1 MAMLW
6 SWASIFLV
14 AIGGVNGAPSMSSY
28 DFGYEH
34 NAYGA
39 HPLTV
44 FKSAEEL
51 EVPKLDMVQ
60 SSKSCESSLYTLFTP
75 RGGAT
80 HEAQATIIDSS
91 GDLVWTSG
99 WHGQQIYNLMA
110 QDYKGERYLT
120 FWAGNDAVGGHGA
133 GTVFMLDKNYNIYK
147 EVRAAYGLDADL
159 HDFRITE
166 NGTALVTVYEIV
178 QHDLKEVG
186 KNHAGPVW
194 DCLIQ
199 EVDLETGLAVF
210 QWRALDHWRLTDSY
224 RDIAGDGEGTHAYDF
239 FHMNSIDKDARGNYL
254 TSSRYM
260 HSLTYI
266 NGKTGEVIW
275 ILGGKRNMFRD
286 LSNGNATNFAYQHDA
301 RFSGNDTI
309 TIFDNGVDDGHPDIA
324 PTRGLRVKIDEK
336 AMTAEVVTEYLN
348 PHKIHGLSQ
357 GSFQTL
363 PNGNVILG
371 YGNSAAFTEYS
382 NNGEVL
388 CDTHFGPESMF
399 GTGGIQS
406 YRVYKYEWHG
416 YPTTTPSTAIRRNS
430 SRNWNFY
437 VSWNGATEVSK
448 WVLQGSDNITS
459 ADEHWKE
466 LARTKRVGFETAFE
480 LHTSYPKYL
489 RAVAM
494 HSEGHMLGMSTPID
508 TLAVEDQLTSIEG
521 FTFTDNDLSMTQVV
535 MGLGGLF
542 IVGILLRMGISAW
555 NNRPRAYWR
564 LPTKPN

>member
-1 MAMLW
+1 MMMQLSGAFFF
-6 SWASIFLV
+6 I
-14 AIGGVNGAPSMSSY
+14 AIGAVNGFPSRSSY

-51 EVPKLDMVQ
+51 EVPKLDMVH
-60 SSKSCESSLYTLFTP
+60 SSKACESSLYTLFTP

-80 HEAQATIIDSS
+80 NEAQATIVDSS
-91 GDLVWTSG
+91 GDLIWTSG
-99 WHGQQIYNLMA
+99 WHGQQLYNLMV
-110 QDYKGERYLT
+110 QEYRGEKYLT
-120 FWAGNDAVGGHGA
+120 FWGGNDAVGGHGA
-133 GTVFMLDKNYNIYK
+133 GTIFMLDKSYNVFK

-166 NGTALVTVYEIV
+166 AGTALITVYEIV

-210 QWRALDHWRLTDSY
+210 QWSALEHWRLTDSY
-224 RDIAGDGEGTHAYDF
+224 RDIGGEGEGDRAYDF

-286 LSNGNATNFAYQHDA
+286 LSDGAATNFAYQHDA

-309 TIFDNGVDDGHPDIA
+309 TLFDNGVDDGHPNIA

-336 AMTAEVVTEYLN
+336 AMTAEVVTEYFN

-371 YGNSAAFTEYS
+371 YGNSAAFTEYAG
-382 NNGEVL
+382 NGEVL
-388 CDTHFGPESMF
+388 CDTHFGPESKF
-399 GTGGIQS
+399 GTGGVQS

-448 WVLQGSDNITS
+448 WILQGSDNITS
-459 ADEHWKE
+459 TDEHWKE
-466 LARTKRVGFETAFE
+466 LSRTKRTGFETAFG

-494 HSEGHMLGMSTPID
+494 HSEGHMLGVSTPISIIS
-508 TLAVEDQLTSIEG
+508 VEDKLVSTEG
-521 FTFTDNDLSMTQVV
+521 FNFTDSDISMTQVA
-535 MGLGGLF
+535 MGVGGLLV
-542 IVGILLRMGISAW
+542 VGILLRMGISAW
-555 NNRPRAYWR
+555 NNRPPIYWK
-564 LPTKPN
+564 LATKPN